1 MTYGRLMISLWTVS
15 KPNHE
20 LCFLS
25 DTDYKILKSNLPTI
39 KSNEYEQRIP
49 QHWGCSYVHA
59 CTLHRYT
66 CAGEDGM
73 GKLIKFQGQ
82 IQEHVSKENLGHLMC
97 NFMMA
102 WWQKIPQVQKR
113 IISGNCIIWCHDL
126 ISVFQRSPCWKHIWK
141 RAIPNESIWL
151 NWTRIRDADFEKF
164 YYGSRNKIP

>member
-82 IQEHVSKENLGHLMC
+82 IQEHLSKENLGHLMC

-141 RAIPNESIWL
+141 RATPNESIWL